1 MGQIIKGLAVI
12 ITILSLGGNSITTA
26 NAAQKGSRMQQLA
39 ESMLTDIDQASWIA
53 EGKSTHVVYIFF
65 DPNCPYCHKLYVS
78 TRPWIKQG
86 KLQLRWIPT
95 GTLMTTSHGKAVAML
110 GADDPLM
117 AFYQN
122 EKHYDRS
129 SGGGLDE
136 DLSTPKLEKKLKA
149 NEKLLARTGFGA
161 VPLMLFRNNKGVA
174 MLVQGAPPKDRLTRL
189 LEQVK

>member
-110 GADDPLM
+110 GADDPLK

-161 VPLMLFRNNKGVA
+161 VPLMLFRNKKGAA
-174 MLVQGAPPKDRLTRL
+174 MLVQGAPPKARLTRL